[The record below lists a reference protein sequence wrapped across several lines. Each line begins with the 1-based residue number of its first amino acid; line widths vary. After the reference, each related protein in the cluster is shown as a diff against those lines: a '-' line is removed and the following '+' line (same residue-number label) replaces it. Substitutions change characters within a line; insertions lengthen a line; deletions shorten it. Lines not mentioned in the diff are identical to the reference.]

1 MTKVYCDGS
10 CLNNPGPGGWAA
22 IVVINDQETIL
33 KGGCKD
39 STNNRMELTAAIE
52 GIRYLNDEYPIELFT
67 DSQYVVKG
75 MTEWMKGWKAKNFNK
90 VKNVDLW
97 KELDQLAS
105 SKQITWTWVRG
116 HNGHVMNERCD
127 KIANG
132 QAIIFKNS

>member
-1 MTKVYCDGS
+1 MAKVYCDGS

-39 STNNRMELTAAIE
+39 STNNRMELTTAIE

>member
-1 MTKVYCDGS
+1 MAKVYCDGS

-22 IVVINDQETIL
+22 IIVINDQETIL

-52 GIRYLNDEYPIELFT
+52 GIRYLSESESIELFT

-75 MTEWMKGWKAKNFNK
+75 MTEWMKGWKAKNFHK

-105 SKQITWTWVRG
+105 SRQITWTWVKG

-127 KIANG
+127 KLANS
-132 QAIIFKNS
+132 QAVIFKTC

>member
-1 MTKVYCDGS
+1 MAKVYCDGS

-52 GIRYLNDEYPIELFT
+52 GIRYLSESESIELFT

-105 SKQITWTWVRG
+105 SRQITWTWVRG

-127 KIANG
+127 KLANS
-132 QAIIFKNS
+132 QAVIFKTC

>member
-1 MTKVYCDGS
+1 MAKVYCDGS

-22 IVVINDQETIL
+22 IIVINDQETIL
-33 KGGCKD
+33 KGGRKD

-52 GIRYLNDEYPIELFT
+52 GIRYLSESDSIELFT

-105 SKQITWTWVRG
+105 SRQITWTWVKG
-116 HNGHVMNERCD
+116 HSGHVMNERCD
-127 KIANG
+127 KLANS
-132 QAIIFKNS
+132 QAVIFKTC